1 MTNKQR
7 RARRRMKAKEKR
19 RQNVRKATAVNMQTV
34 RAGLHTE
41 ARQDMPRFE
50 VDLERTWYVVRTLPR
65 WAARAAEQIR
75 AEGIPVFEARESIRL
90 VSEIGKVRTA
100 LVPVLNRL
108 LFVGV
113 VPGAGEL
120 KRVEEHPGVYDD
132 HTTYRRGGVM
142 RSPGGMQMTISAEE
156 MQNFADAITGNGGD
170 AARARKVL
178 FEIGQ
183 AVVVEAGPFASFNA
197 TIEEIDDE
205 RERLRVAV
213 EIFGRATPVELDFKQ
228 VRAA

>member
-7 RARRRMKAKEKR
+7 RAQRRMKAKEKR
-19 RQNVRKATAVNMQTV
+19 RREVRRAVAVNMQSV
-34 RAGLHTE
+34 RSGEHMA
-41 ARQDMPRFE
+41 AREELPRFE
-50 VDLERTWYVVRTLPR
+50 VDLERTWYVIRTLPR

-75 AEGIPVFEARESIRL
+75 AEGIPVFEAREAIRL

-113 VPGAGEL
+113 ASGSGEL

-132 HTTYRRGGVM
+132 HTTYRRSGVM

-183 AVVVEAGPFASFNA
+183 AVVVDDGPFASFNA